1 MFVWRSTMTT
11 GILLTSAMAMN
22 AQSHA
27 LGQISMNVA
36 NTSTTGYKRQ
46 ETLFETLMSYGKA
59 SVGNTSGNIFTAR
72 VTDRKFVTNGGVITE
87 TGSRDDLAISGAG
100 YFILSGN
107 ADGSMNN
114 NNLMFTRAGDF
125 QSEKIGNDIY
135 LVTPSGKYVMGW
147 NYNKTSK
154 SFGNTL
160 EPLKSTIPTEVPGD
174 ETKNLKVR
182 ANIDANGRSE
192 TSEKLS
198 MTVYDSKFE
207 PHVLTLNFKPT
218 DKANLWDFTAV
229 TDDGTVSPSITQ
241 VEFNSDG
248 TMKSPE
254 GIVSLVINWSDGQTG
269 NVALDMTDI
278 EQYAGETLLYSVIN
292 DGAPL
297 GHLSS
302 SSWDKDGILQATYT
316 NSQVIPVCKVALAD
330 FVNPNM
336 LSATNGTMYTMT
348 TEAGE
353 MTIMDLASTSNST
366 SRIYSSS
373 LEHSNVS
380 LEREFTNMI
389 TTQKAYTSAS
399 KVFQTGDEMYQTAI
413 GILA

>member
-1 MFVWRSTMTT
+1 MTT

-100 YFILSGN
+100 YFIVSGN
-107 ADGSMNN
+107 ADGSMAN

-125 QSEKIGNDIY
+125 QSKKIDNDTY

-147 NYNKTSK
+147 NYNSVSK
-154 SFGNTL
+154 SFSNIL
-160 EPLKSTIPTEVPGD
+160 EPLKSTIPTEVPGN
-174 ETKNLKVR
+174 ETKNLAVR

-198 MTVYDSKFE
+198 MTVYDSKYQ
-207 PHVLTLNFKPT
+207 PHVLTLNFTPT
-218 DKANLWDFTAV
+218 EKANIWDFTV
-229 TDDGTVSPSITQ
+229 TTDDGTVNPGISQ
-241 VEFNSDG
+241 VEFNPDA
-248 TMKSPE
+248 TMKKPE
-254 GIVSLVINWSDGQTG
+254 GLLTLAINWNSGLTG
-269 NVALDMTDI
+269 SVALDMTSV
-278 EQYAGETLLYSVIN
+278 EQYAGETMLYSVVN
-292 DGAPL
+292 DGAAM

-302 SSWDKDGILQATYT
+302 SGWDKDGILQATYT

-336 LSATNGTMYTMT
+336 LSATNGTLYTMT

-353 MTIMDLASTSNST
+353 MTIMDLASTANST

>member
-1 MFVWRSTMTT
+1 MTT

-36 NTSTTGYKRQ
+36 NTNTTGYKRQ

-72 VTDRKFVTNGGVITE
+72 VSDRKFMTNGGVITE

-100 YFILSGN
+100 YFIVSGN
-107 ADGSMNN
+107 ADGTMAN

-125 QSEKIGNDIY
+125 QSKKIDNDIY

-147 NYNKTSK
+147 NYNSASKT
-154 SFGNTL
+154 FGNTL
-160 EPLKSTIPTEVPGD
+160 EPLKSTIPTEVPGS
-174 ETKNLKVR
+174 ETKNLAVR

-198 MTVYDSKFE
+198 MTVYDSKYQ
-207 PHVLTLNFKPT
+207 PHVLTLNFTPT
-218 DKANLWDFTAV
+218 DKANLWDFTV
-229 TDDGTVSPSITQ
+229 TTDDGKVDPGISQ
-241 VEFNSDG
+241 VEFNPDA
-248 TMKSPE
+248 TMKKPE
-254 GIVSLVINWSDGQTG
+254 GLLTLAINWNSGLTG
-269 NVALDMTDI
+269 SVVLDMTSI
-278 EQYAGETLLYSVIN
+278 QQYAGETMLYSVVN
-292 DGAPL
+292 DGAAL

-302 SSWDKDGILQATYT
+302 SAWDKDGILQATYT

-336 LSATNGTMYTMT
+336 LSATNGTLYTMT

-353 MTIMDLASTSNST
+353 MTIMDLTSTANST